1 MSNKPSELIE
11 GISVVV
17 PIYNSEEMLEELVDR
32 LGNVL
37 PVLSESFE
45 VLLINDGSQ
54 DQSWERIYN
63 LSKKHPWIIGIN
75 MMRNYGQHNALLA
88 GVRAANYAIVVTI
101 DDDLQHP
108 PEEIHKLIE
117 KLANGYDVVY
127 GTPYRQQH
135 NLWRN
140 ISSYATRLALQNTMG
155 VENARKVNAFRVFR
169 TQLREAFVNYKSPF
183 VILDVLLTWGT
194 TRFSSISVNHQPRQ
208 SGKSNY
214 TFQKLLVH
222 GINMIT
228 GFTVLPLQLASWMGF
243 GFSLFGL
250 VLLVYVIGRYFIQG
264 GSVPGFPFLASAVS
278 IFSGVQLFALGI
290 IGEYLARIHFRMMDK
305 PPYVI
310 RQEINKNKETHERSE

>member
-1 MSNKPSELIE
+1 
-11 GISVVV
+11 
-17 PIYNSEEMLEELVDR
+17 MLDELVER

-37 PVLSESFE
+37 PGLSENFE

-54 DQSWERIYN
+54 DQSWVRICD
-63 LSKKHPWIIGIN
+63 LSIDHSWISGVN

-108 PEEIHKLIE
+108 PEEIHKLIKE
-117 KLANGYDVVY
+117 LSNGYDVVY
-127 GTPYRQQH
+127 GTPYKQQH

-140 ISSYATRLALQNTMG
+140 ISSYATRLALQSTMG

-169 TQLREAFVNYKSPF
+169 TQLRDAFVKYQSPF

-194 TRFSSISVNHQPRQ
+194 NRFSSISVNHEPRH

-214 TFQKLLVH
+214 TFRKLLVH
-222 GINMIT
+222 AINMIT

-243 GFSLFGL
+243 GFSIFGL
-250 VLLVYVIGRYFIQG
+250 VLLVYVIGRYIIQG
-264 GSVPGFPFLASAVS
+264 GSVPGFPFLASAIS

-305 PPYVI
+305 PTYVI
-310 RQEINKNKETHERSE
+310 RQEVNKNKETHELSK

>member
-45 VLLINDGSQ
+45 VLLINDGSR
-54 DQSWERIYN
+54 DQSWERISN